1 VTAKPTGPKPTPR
14 AHTLLGALGMLAAL
28 LAAPAAPWA
37 SASDWAVNPHSKV
50 RLVAAASGVG
60 SQREI
65 RLGLE
70 FELKKNW
77 KVYWRSPGDAGFP
90 PRIDWA
96 GSENLRDAS
105 IAWPAPRRFEVLGF
119 NTAGY
124 KDAVVLPLTARL
136 AEPGKPARLVARV
149 DYLTCDEICVPY
161 TVTLTLALPA
171 GPAMTTRFAYTID
184 RARARVPADE
194 AVSGIKVE
202 RIAVRERAAGDPAA
216 TLTVVA
222 RSAGAPFTSPDLFV
236 EGPPRLEFGKPVV
249 ALSQGGQVARFTLPV
264 RKVGKSAP
272 KATGALLTLTLTD
285 GTGGAGARAVERVGV
300 AEAAKGPPPEAGG
313 RSFLVVLLLALLGG
327 LILNLMPCVL
337 PVLSIKLLGMV
348 GHGGAEKR
356 VVRKRFLATAAG
368 VLASFMALAGAMV
381 GLQAAGATVGWG
393 IQFQQGWFLI
403 AMAVIVTLFAA
414 NLWGLFEIRLPQAI
428 ADRALQAGLKAG
440 RPAGGAPGGSGGLRG
455 EFATGAFAT
464 LLATPCS
471 APFLG
476 TAVGFALSRGA
487 LEIFAVFLALGIG
500 LALPYLL
507 VAAVP
512 ALATRMPR
520 PGRWMVWLRAVLGV
534 ALAATAVW
542 LLSVLAVQAGAQS
555 AWLVGAVLAALVAL
569 LWLRGRIARRLRPAL
584 LGALGVLVAVSFAL
598 PSLLPARESAAA
610 AQAAGAAA
618 GAWQRF
624 DQAAI
629 ATLVGAGQVVLVDV
643 TADWCITC
651 KANKALVLDRE
662 PVASML
668 DGRRVV
674 PMVADW
680 TRPSKVIAG
689 YLAEHGRYGI
699 PFNIV
704 YGPGAPDGIA
714 LPELLTTR
722 AVLDAIARARGV
734 AEAKR

>member
-1 VTAKPTGPKPTPR
+1 MTASPTLAQPTLTQWHPIAAVTA
-14 AHTLLGALGMLAAL
+14 GALAAL
-28 LAAPAAPWA
+28 VALVVAPAAPRA
-37 SASDWAVNPHSKV
+37 GASDWVVNTHSKV
-50 RLVAAASGVG
+50 RLIAAASGVG
-60 SQREI
+60 TQREI
-65 RLGLE
+65 RLGLQ

-96 GSENLRDAS
+96 GSRNLSDAT
-105 IAWPAPRRFEVLGF
+105 IAWPAPRRFSVLGF

-124 KDAVVLPLTARL
+124 KDAVVFPLTARL
-136 AEPGKPARLVARV
+136 SEPGKAAQLVAKV
-149 DYLTCDEICVPY
+149 DYLACDDICVPY
-161 TVTLTLALPA
+161 TVRLTLALPA
-171 GPAMTTRFAYTID
+171 GPAMTTRLAYQID
-184 RARARVPADE
+184 RARALVPTDE

-202 RIAVRERAAGDPAA
+202 RIAVRERPVGS
-216 TLTVVA
+216 TLTVIA
-222 RSAGAPFTSPDLFV
+222 RSAKPFTAPDLFV

-249 ALSQGGQVARFTLPV
+249 AMSEGGRVARLTLTV
-264 RKVGKSAP
+264 RKVGKTAP

-285 GTGGAGARAVERVGV
+285 GAGTNSARAVERIGV
-300 AEAAKGPPPEAGG
+300 AEAAKGPPPAAG

-337 PVLSIKLLGMV
+337 PVLSIKLLNMV
-348 GHGGAEKR
+348 GHGGAERKI
-356 VVRKRFLATAAG
+356 VRKRFLATAAG
-368 VLASFMALAGAMV
+368 VLASFMVLAGAMV
-381 GLQAAGATVGWG
+381 GLKSVGASVGWG

-414 NLWGLFEIRLPQAI
+414 NLWGLFEIGLPQTI
-428 ADRALQAGLKAG
+428 ADRAAA
-440 RPAGGAPGGSGGLRG
+440 AGGMPGRSGGLKG

-476 TAVGFALSRGA
+476 TAVGFALSRGT
-487 LEIFAVFLALGIG
+487 LEIFAVFLALGVG

-507 VAAVP
+507 VAAIP
-512 ALATRMPR
+512 TLATRMPR

-542 LLSVLAVQAGAQS
+542 LLTVLAVQTGERG
-555 AWLVGAVLAALVAL
+555 AWLIGAVLAALVAL
-569 LWLRGRIARRLRPAL
+569 LWLRGRIGERLRPVVLASL
-584 LGALGVLVAVSFAL
+584 AILVALSFAL
-598 PSLLPARESAAA
+598 PSLLPAREATI
-610 AQAAGAAA
+610 AQSSGK
-618 GAWQRF
+618 WQRF
-624 DQAAI
+624 DQASI
-629 ATLVGAGQVVLVDV
+629 AELVRSGKVVFVDV

-651 KANKALVLDRE
+651 KANKRLVLGRE

-674 PMVADW
+674 PMIADW
-680 TRPSKVIAG
+680 TRPSTLISR

-704 YGPGAPDGIA
+704 YGPNAPDGIA
-714 LPELLTTR
+714 LPELLTR
-722 AVLDAIARARGV
+722 SAVLDAIAKARGV

>member
-1 VTAKPTGPKPTPR
+1 VTAPSVQLVSR
-14 AHTLLGALGMLAAL
+14 WIAAAIAGALAAL
-28 LAAPAAPWA
+28 LVLFLAPAGARA
-37 SASDWAVNPHSKV
+37 SASDWVVNTHSKV
-50 RLVAAASGVG
+50 RLIAAASGVG
-60 SQREI
+60 AQREI
-65 RLGLE
+65 RLGLQ

-96 GSENLRDAS
+96 GSRNLRDAT
-105 IAWPAPRRFEVLGF
+105 IAWPAPRRFTVLGF

-124 KDAVVLPLTARL
+124 KDAVVFPLTARL
-136 AEPGKPARLVARV
+136 VEPGKPTRLVARV

-161 TVTLTLALPA
+161 SVRLTLALPA
-171 GPAMTTRFAYTID
+171 GPAMTSRFAYQID
-184 RARARVPADE
+184 RFRALVPTTE
-194 AVSGIKVE
+194 AVSGIKIE
-202 RIAVRERAAGDPAA
+202 RIAVRARPGGG

-222 RSAGAPFTSPDLFV
+222 RSGKPFKAPDIFV
-236 EGPPRLEFGKPVV
+236 EGPQRLEFGKPGVR
-249 ALSQGGQVARFTLPV
+249 LTEGGRVARLTLPV
-264 RKVGKSAP
+264 RRIGKKAP
-272 KATGALLTLTLTD
+272 KAIGALLTLTLTD
-285 GTGGAGARAVERVGV
+285 GARAVERVGV
-300 AEAAKGPPPEAGG
+300 AEAAKGPPPEAG
-313 RSFLVVLLLALLGG
+313 RSFLTILLLALLGG

-337 PVLSIKLLGMV
+337 PVLSIKLLNMV
-348 GHGGAEKR
+348 GHGGAERR
-356 VVRKRFLATAAG
+356 VVRRRFLATAAG
-368 VLASFMALAGAMV
+368 VLASFMVLAGAMI
-381 GLQAAGATVGWG
+381 GLKAAGGSIGWG

-403 AMAVIVTLFAA
+403 AMALIVTLFAA

-428 ADRALQAGLKAG
+428 ADRAAAV
-440 RPAGGAPGGSGGLRG
+440 GGTPGVSGGKSGGLKG

-476 TAVGFALSRGA
+476 TAVGFALSRGV
-487 LEIFAVFLALGIG
+487 LEIFAVFLALGLG

-512 ALATRMPR
+512 TLATRMPR
-520 PGRWMVWLRAVLGV
+520 PGRWMVWLRAILGV

-542 LLSVLAVQAGAQS
+542 LLSVLEVQTGALG
-555 AWLVGAVLAALVAL
+555 AWLIGALLVVLVVL
-569 LWLRGRIARRLRPAL
+569 LWLRGRIGERLRPA
-584 LGALGVLVAVSFAL
+584 ALAALAALVVVSFAV
-598 PSLLPARESAAA
+598 PSVLPAGETALARDT
-610 AQAAGAAA
+610 GK
-618 GAWQRF
+618 WQRF
-624 DQAAI
+624 DRAEI
-629 ATLVGAGQVVLVDV
+629 ARLVRAGRIVFVDV

-651 KANKALVLDRE
+651 KANKRLVLARE

-680 TRPSKVIAG
+680 TRPSKLIAG

-704 YGPGAPDGIA
+704 YGPGAPDGIT
-714 LPELLTTR
+714 LPELLTR
-722 AVLDAIARARGV
+722 SAVLDAIAKAKGV